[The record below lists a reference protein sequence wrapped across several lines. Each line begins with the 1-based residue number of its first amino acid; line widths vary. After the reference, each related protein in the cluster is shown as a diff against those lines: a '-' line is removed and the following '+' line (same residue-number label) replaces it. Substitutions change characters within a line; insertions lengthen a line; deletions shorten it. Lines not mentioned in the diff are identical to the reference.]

1 MSDSFC
7 SVAEEL
13 VRSGA
18 SQTLVWEGV
27 ELSPHLQ
34 PVFSVARESCVGYEG
49 LIRARDAEGHSLS
62 PSKLFAQAFSMGR
75 GVQLDWICR
84 ALHMRNFARVDPG
97 DRKLFLNVHAVSA
110 VQDTNGAEE
119 FSDLI
124 GYYGLSPRRVCV
136 EVLEDGGADEAMLRK
151 VIAAYRELGATIA
164 MDDFGLGR
172 SNFDR
177 IVSLRPDLV
186 KMDRAILVAAVGDS
200 KARSM
205 LPAIVEL
212 LHEAGSQV
220 AVEGIESVDEALI
233 AMESGAELVQGH
245 FFGAP
250 GGPALADESFG
261 CGALARLA
269 ALRLRPSPVPVA
281 QAAFGMA

>member
-1 MSDSFC
+1 
-7 SVAEEL
+7 
-13 VRSGA
+13 
-18 SQTLVWEGV
+18 
-27 ELSPHLQ
+27 
-34 PVFSVARESCVGYEG
+34 
-49 LIRARDAEGHSLS
+49 
-62 PSKLFAQAFSMGR
+62 
-75 GVQLDWICR
+75 
-84 ALHMRNFARVDPG
+84 
-97 DRKLFLNVHAVSA
+97 
-110 VQDTNGAEE
+110 VQDTDGAEE

-124 GYYGLSPRRVCV
+124 GYYGMTPRRVCV

-151 VIAAYRELGATIA
+151 VISAYRELGSTIA

-186 KMDRAILVAAVGDS
+186 KIDRAILVAAVGDS
-200 KARSM
+200 KSRSM

-233 AMESGAELVQGH
+233 AMESGADLVQGH

-250 GGPALADESFG
+250 GGPALADEAFG
-261 CGALARLA
+261 CGALARLST
-269 ALRLRPSPVPVA
+269 LRLRPSPVATNSAHLGV
-281 QAAFGMA
+281 G

>member
-1 MSDSFC
+1 MAESFC
-7 SVAEEL
+7 RVAEEL
-13 VRSGA
+13 VRAGGGD
-18 SQTLVWEGV
+18 TLRWEGY
-27 ELSPHLQ
+27 ELSTHFQ
-34 PVFSVARESCVGYEG
+34 PIYSVRREACLGYEA
-49 LIRARDAEGHSLS
+49 LIRARTDDGREIAPTLLFSDA
-62 PSKLFAQAFSMGR
+62 FAHGR

-84 ALHMRNFARVDPG
+84 ALHLRNFARVDPG
-97 DRKLFLNVHAVSA
+97 DRKLFLNIHAVSA
-110 VQDTNGAEE
+110 VQDTDGAQE
-119 FSDLI
+119 FADLI
-124 GYYGLSPRRVCV
+124 GYYGMTPRRVCV

-151 VIAAYRELGATIA
+151 VISAYRELGSTIA

-186 KMDRAILVAAVGDS
+186 KIDRAILVAAVGDS
-200 KARSM
+200 KSRSM

-233 AMESGAELVQGH
+233 AMESGADLVQGH

-250 GGPALADESFG
+250 GGPALADEAFG
-261 CGALARLA
+261 CGALARLSM
-269 ALRLRPSPVPVA
+269 LRLRPSPVAIVSNHLGA
-281 QAAFGMA
+281 